1 MATATPY
8 FDKNSETQKTM
19 KDYIEIQNNYDRGE
33 YAPSTTSATGV
44 SAFSGIMSRV
54 YLWMTVALLLTAGTA
69 FLTLSSPALLQL
81 IYGNAAAV
89 WILFAAELILVI
101 SLSTAI
107 NRLSPTT
114 ATMLFLAY
122 AAVNGFTL
130 SSIFFV
136 YSMGTITQAF
146 AASGLTFGA
155 MSLVGATT
163 KRDLSGLGGILF
175 MALIGLIIASVIN
188 IFWANSTMDAI
199 ITYVGVFIFVGLTA
213 YDTQKIKQMS
223 AAVEQGSVMGY
234 TDAAAPR
241 RIAILG
247 ALTLYLDFI
256 NLFLY
261 ILRLFGRGRD

>member
-1 MATATPY
+1 M
-8 FDKNSETQKTM
+8 NN
-19 KDYIEIQNNYDRGE
+19 DYIEIQDHYDRGE
-33 YAPSTTSATGV
+33 YARSTTSAS
-44 SAFSGIMSRV
+44 SASTFSGIMSRV
-54 YLWMTVALLLTAGTA
+54 YLWMTAALMLTAGTA
-69 FLTLSSPALLQL
+69 FLVASSPALLQML
-81 IYGNAAAV
+81 YGNPIAI
-89 WILFAAELILVI
+89 WIFFAAELILVI

-107 NRLSPTT
+107 NRLSPTV
-114 ATMLFLAY
+114 ATTLFLAY

-130 SSIFFV
+130 SGIFFI
-136 YSMGTITQAF
+136 YSIGTITQAF

-163 KRDLSGLGGILF
+163 KRDLSGLGGILV

-199 ITYVGVFIFVGLTA
+199 ITYAGVFIFVGLTA

-234 TDAAAPR
+234 TDVATPR
-241 RIAILG
+241 RVAILG

-261 ILRLFGRGRD
+261 ILRLFGRNRD